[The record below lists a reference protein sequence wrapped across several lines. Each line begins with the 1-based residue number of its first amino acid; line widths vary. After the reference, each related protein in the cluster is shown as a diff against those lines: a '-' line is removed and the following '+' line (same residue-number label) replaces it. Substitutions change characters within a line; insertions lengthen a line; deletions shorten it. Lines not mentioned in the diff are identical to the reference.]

1 MAMYQ
6 QPQHLRQHTH
16 HYNQPLSTQVVKA
29 TTAATIGGSL
39 MLLSGLTLV
48 ATVIGLVIATPVMV
62 IFSPVLVPAAI
73 TLLLLIGGF
82 LTSGGLGA
90 TAAFVLFWMY
100 RYTAGKHPIG
110 ADQIDYARHK
120 LANAAYEVKEK
131 AQHLGHESVNTIQ
144 GS

>member
-1 MAMYQ
+1 MATY
-6 QPQHLRQHTH
+6 QPQYLRHHTH
-16 HYNQPLSTQVVKA
+16 QYYNQPLSTQVVKA

-73 TLLLLIGGF
+73 TLLLLLGGF
-82 LTSGGLGA
+82 LTAGGLGA

-100 RYTAGKHPIG
+100 KYTAGKHPIG
-110 ADQIDYARHK
+110 ADQLDYARHK

-131 AQHLGHESVNTIQ
+131 AQHLGHESLNTIQ